1 MVQTSSMN
9 KKIIVLTGPTG
20 VGKTTLSL
28 RLAATFNG
36 EIINADAS
44 QIRKKLD
51 IGTAKIDLQTTN
63 IKHHLLDF
71 LTINEDFS
79 IYDYQRLARQKIDD
93 LLLNNKL
100 PFLVGGSG
108 LYLNS
113 TLYDYDLSSPSR
125 QAEFAQQ
132 FIDLTDA
139 ELHLKL
145 QGLDSAAAENI
156 PINNRRRVL
165 RALELAMGDAKRIS
179 ENISSRVP
187 LYDCLVICFTTERTI
202 LYQRIN
208 DRVES
213 MFVAGWIKEC
223 QDLLDE
229 GIDLHQI
236 KDIGYS
242 EIGSYLQGEITL
254 EKVKDIIKQKTR
266 NYAKRQLT
274 WFKNKM
280 NCLFINIDYEN
291 QEQNV
296 IQVTEIIDKFLKN
309 I

>member
-1 MVQTSSMN
+1 MN

-20 VGKTTLSL
+20 VGKTALSL
-28 RLAATFNG
+28 RLAAAFNG

-79 IYDYQRLARQKIDD
+79 IYDYQKLARQKIDD
-93 LLLNNKL
+93 LLLHNKL

-125 QAEFAQQ
+125 QDEFAQQ

-179 ENISSRVP
+179 ENISSLVP
-187 LYDCLVICFTTERTI
+187 LYDCLVICFTTERPI

-236 KDIGYS
+236 KDIGYY

>member
-1 MVQTSSMN
+1 MN

-187 LYDCLVICFTTERTI
+187 LYDCLVICFTAERTI

>member
-1 MVQTSSMN
+1 MN

-179 ENISSRVP
+179 ENISSLVP
-187 LYDCLVICFTTERTI
+187 LYDCLVICFTTERPI

>member
-1 MVQTSSMN
+1 MN

>member
-1 MVQTSSMN
+1 MN

-20 VGKTTLSL
+20 VGKTALSL
-28 RLAATFNG
+28 RLAAAFNG

-79 IYDYQRLARQKIDD
+79 IYDYQKLARQKIDD
-93 LLLNNKL
+93 LLLHNKL

-125 QAEFAQQ
+125 QDEFAQQ

-179 ENISSRVP
+179 ENISSLVP
-187 LYDCLVICFTTERTI
+187 LYDCLVICFTTERPI